1 MKNYDVVVIGGG
13 IGGYVSA
20 IRLAQNGLQIAL
32 IEKEYLGGECL
43 NYGCIPTKALVY
55 LSYLV
60 ERMNRAKKYGVNVGG
75 IDIDIKKFNEWR
87 RTNIVARLRKGV
99 EYLLTKNGVEIIKG
113 KAKLKS
119 SHEVCLS
126 DGTTIRGE
134 KIVIAT
140 GSLPKTLPG
149 VEFDGER
156 IIDSRKAIYLEEIP
170 DTMCIIGAGA
180 IGIEIGQALAGLG
193 VKVTIVEVLNRLLPM
208 FSSDIV
214 AYLKRRLEED
224 GVEINLGTYVKSV
237 ERIGNRVK
245 VTVSKGEETKELE
258 ADYLLV
264 AVGRKPNTID
274 LNLEGLGVKTDERG
288 AIVVNEQR
296 QTSVPNIY
304 AVGDVIGNPML
315 AHKALADALI
325 ATSSILGKK
334 AMRLDPFLVPVIL
347 YSRPEVA
354 KVGYSEE
361 EARKAG
367 LKIKVG
373 RFPFR
378 SLGRAAT
385 IDEAYGLLKLIM
397 DENSGKI
404 IGMEVI
410 GPEAS
415 ELISLG
421 NMAISLG
428 IDLEKLAEVI
438 YPHPTCSEAFGE
450 LIHWFLEEPIHMLK

>member
-180 IGIEIGQALAGLG
+180 IGIE
-193 VKVTIVEVLNRLLPM
+193 K
-208 FSSDIV
+208 D
-214 AYLKRRLEED
+214 K
-224 GVEINLGTYVKSV
+224 
-237 ERIGNRVK
+237 
-245 VTVSKGEETKELE
+245 
-258 ADYLLV
+258 
-264 AVGRKPNTID
+264 
-274 LNLEGLGVKTDERG
+274 
-288 AIVVNEQR
+288 
-296 QTSVPNIY
+296 
-304 AVGDVIGNPML
+304 
-315 AHKALADALI
+315 H
-325 ATSSILGKK
+325 
-334 AMRLDPFLVPVIL
+334 
-347 YSRPEVA
+347 
-354 KVGYSEE
+354 
-361 EARKAG
+361 
-367 LKIKVG
+367 
-373 RFPFR
+373 
-378 SLGRAAT
+378 
-385 IDEAYGLLKLIM
+385 
-397 DENSGKI
+397 
-404 IGMEVI
+404 
-410 GPEAS
+410 
-415 ELISLG
+415 
-421 NMAISLG
+421 
-428 IDLEKLAEVI
+428 
-438 YPHPTCSEAFGE
+438 
-450 LIHWFLEEPIHMLK
+450 